1 MKPPTDSNGDLFLLQ
16 ALRLKPV
23 CQNGWSSKSSA
34 LSIDGYPSCQF
45 TCLNANGNAD
55 DMTKNKM
62 NASVGVSDCCIL
74 LIVASSNF
82 MTVRILYSKPK
93 KDITVFPGCYTQLCF
108 SCIFQVSFYLCWGCF
123 CFRIPLACGLSWGI
137 YSPAA
142 PVRAE
147 QRMSRNLWSPQIST
161 SSRMDISSR
170 TTVFSL
176 IKHLL
181 PQRFSVFL

>member
-34 LSIDGYPSCQF
+34 LLECKRQCRWYDKKQNEC
-45 TCLNANGNAD
+45 
-55 DMTKNKM
+55 
-62 NASVGVSDCCIL
+62 VGVSDCCIL
-74 LIVASSNF
+74 LIMASSNF

-123 CFRIPLACGLSWGI
+123 CFSHPDGVLKTIGLWLRLVLRHLLPRCACQGW
-137 YSPAA
+137 AA
-142 PVRAE
+142 RW
-147 QRMSRNLWSPQIST
+147 MSRNVWSPQIST